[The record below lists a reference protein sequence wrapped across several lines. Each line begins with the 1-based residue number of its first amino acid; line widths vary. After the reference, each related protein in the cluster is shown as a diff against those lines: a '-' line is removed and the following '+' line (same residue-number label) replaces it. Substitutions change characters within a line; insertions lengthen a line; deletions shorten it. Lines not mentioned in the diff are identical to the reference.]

1 MCIRDSIET
10 GALGG
15 ITRKTVIEIANNLG
29 LETEE
34 TNINADQLKDAD
46 ELFFTGTATE
56 VVGVVSVDGEDI
68 TDGKPGEIT
77 GNIRQKY
84 LEIVNG
90 ENEDF
95 LHYLTLVK

>member
-1 MCIRDSIET
+1 M
-10 GALGG
+10 
-15 ITRKTVIEIANNLG
+15 
-29 LETEE
+29 
-34 TNINADQLKDAD
+34 
-46 ELFFTGTATE
+46 
-56 VVGVVSVDGEDI
+56 SVDGEDI
-68 TDGKPGEIT
+68 ADGKPGEIT

>member
-1 MCIRDSIET
+1 M
-10 GALGG
+10 
-15 ITRKTVIEIANNLG
+15 EIANNLG

-68 TDGKPGEIT
+68 TDGIAWEIR

-95 LHYLTLVK
+95 LHYLTLVKWVNSQIYK